1 MIRTEQDVTAAVL
14 AELARTPDTP
24 DKPESTRFKTIMAAA
39 IKHLH
44 AFVRE
49 AQLTEQEFYA
59 ACGAIAKLGQAT
71 TPSHN
76 EVVLMAGSLG
86 ISTLVCLQ
94 NNQVTGQATTANLLG
109 PFWRMNSPT
118 TANGASIVRSATV
131 GMPLFVNITVQ
142 DAQGL
147 PVTDAL
153 VDVWNTSAEGYYENQ
168 DPAQADMNLRG
179 QFTTDAQGKIWFDTI
194 KPSGYPVPVDG
205 VVGDWL
211 RAQGRHNMRPAHL
224 HFLIAKDG
232 YKTQFAQV
240 YDGADA
246 NLETDSQF
254 GVTAPL
260 VGAFVKHCDE
270 VGPNGMLLPE
280 WYSLTHTLVVLPGAS
295 ALPRAPITGKS
306 SEPRPEQTVLKRS
319 T

>member
-1 MIRTEQDVTAAVL
+1 MIRTEQDITPAVL
-14 AELARTPDTP
+14 AELDRAKDP
-24 DKPESTRFKTIMAAA
+24 RFKAIMGLA

-49 AQLTEQEFYA
+49 AKLTEQEFYA
-59 ACGAIAKLGQAT
+59 ACGTIAKLGQAT

-86 ISTLVCLQ
+86 VSSLVCLL
-94 NNQVTGQATTANLLG
+94 NNQIDGQATTANLLG
-109 PFWRMNSPT
+109 PFWRTDSPP
-118 TANGASIVRSATV
+118 TANGGSIVRNTTAGV
-131 GMPLFVNITVQ
+131 PLFMTITVK
-142 DAQGL
+142 DMHGVAVEG
-147 PVTDAL
+147 AI

-168 DPAQADMNLRG
+168 DPAQANMNLRG
-179 QFTTDAQGKIWFDTI
+179 QFTTDAKGQIHFDTI
-194 KPSGYPVPVDG
+194 KPAGYPVPVNG

-211 RAQGRHNMRPAHL
+211 RAQGRHNMRPAHV
-224 HFLIAKDG
+224 HFLIAKEG

-240 YDGADA
+240 YDSADA

-260 VGAFVKHCDE
+260 VAQFVRHSNE
-270 VGPNGMLLPE
+270 LAPNGVSIPE
-280 WYSLTHTLVVLPGAS
+280 WYSVSHELIILPGLS
-295 ALPRAPITGKS
+295 TLPRAPITGKS
-306 SEPRPEQTVLKRS
+306 DTPRPAQVVLIRS

>member
-14 AELARTPDTP
+14 AELARTPDN
-24 DKPESTRFKTIMAAA
+24 PENARFKQIMGAA

-59 ACGAIAKLGQAT
+59 ACGTIAKLGQAT

-86 ISTLVCLQ
+86 ISTLVCLL
-94 NNQVTGQATTANLLG
+94 NNQANGQTSTANLLG
-109 PFWRMNSPT
+109 PFWRMNSPP
-118 TANGASIVRSATV
+118 TANGASIVRSSTV
-131 GMPLFVNITVQ
+131 GVPLFVNITVK
-142 DAQGL
+142 DAQNQAVAG
-147 PVTDAL
+147 AM

-179 QFTTDAQGKIWFDTI
+179 QFTTNAQGNIWFDTI
-194 KPSGYPVPVDG
+194 KPSGYPVPVSG

-211 RAQGRHNMRPAHL
+211 HAQGRHNMRPAHL
-224 HFLIAKDG
+224 HFLIAKAG

-240 YDGADA
+240 YDGADP

-260 VGAFVKHCDE
+260 VGTFVRHLNS
-270 VGPNGMLLPE
+270 VAPNAQLLAK
-280 WYSLTHTLVVLPGAS
+280 WYSLSHTLVILPGVS
-295 ALPRAPITGKS
+295 TLPSAPITGKS
-306 SEPRPEQTVLKRS
+306 TTERPEQTILARRS
-319 T
+319 

>member
-1 MIRTEQDVTAAVL
+1 MIRNEQDLTPAVL
-14 AELARTPDTP
+14 AELNRAKDP
-24 DKPESTRFKTIMAAA
+24 RFKEIMGLA

-49 AQLTEQEFYA
+49 AKLSEQEFYA
-59 ACGAIAKLGQAT
+59 ACGTIAKLGQAT

-86 ISTLVCLQ
+86 VSALVCLL
-94 NNQVTGQATTANLLG
+94 NNQVDGQATTANLLG
-109 PFWRMNSPT
+109 PFWRMDSPV

-131 GMPLFVNITVQ
+131 GVPLFMKITIK

-147 PVTDAL
+147 PVGGAL
-153 VDVWNTSAEGYYENQ
+153 VDVWSTSAEGFYENQ

-179 QFTTDAQGKIWFDTI
+179 QFTTDNNGCIWFDTI
-194 KPSGYPVPVDG
+194 KPSGYPVPVSG

-211 RAQGRHNMRPAHL
+211 RAQGRHNMRPAHV

-240 YDGADA
+240 YDGSDP

-254 GVTAPL
+254 GVTEPL
-260 VGAFVKHCDE
+260 VAHFVKHTDE
-270 VGPNGMLLPE
+270 TAPDGAELPE
-280 WYSLTHTLVVLPGAS
+280 WFSVAHTLTIVPGMS
-295 ALPRAPITGKS
+295 TLPRAPITGKS
-306 SEPRPEQTVLKRS
+306 DAVRPEQVVLHRS
-319 T
+319 A

>member
-1 MIRTEQDVTAAVL
+1 MIRSEQDVTTAVL
-14 AELARTPDTP
+14 AELARAQDP
-24 DKPESTRFKTIMAAA
+24 RFKAIMGLA

-59 ACGAIAKLGQAT
+59 ACATVAKLGQAT

-86 ISTLVCLQ
+86 LSTLVCLL
-94 NNQVTGQATTANLLG
+94 NNQIDGQATTANLLG
-109 PFWRMNSPT
+109 PFWRMDSPP
-118 TANGASIVRSATV
+118 TANGASIVRCPTV
-131 GMPLFVNITVQ
+131 GEPLFVNITVKNT
-142 DAQGL
+142 QGL
-147 PVTDAL
+147 SVVGAR
-153 VDVWNTSAEGYYENQ
+153 VDVWNTSAQGYYENQ
-168 DPAQADMNLRG
+168 DPQQAQMNLRG
-179 QFTTDAQGKIWFDTI
+179 QFTTDTQGKIYFDTI

-211 RAQGRHNMRPAHL
+211 RAQGRHNLRPAHV

-240 YDGADA
+240 YDAADA
-246 NLETDSQF
+246 HLDTDSQF

-260 VGAFVKHCDE
+260 VADFVKHEGEPAPDGSQPA
-270 VGPNGMLLPE
+270 V
-280 WYSLTHTLVVLPGAS
+280 WYSLAHTLHILAGTS
-295 ALPRAPITGKS
+295 TLPRAPITGKS
-306 SEPRPEQTVLKRS
+306 VGDRPVQVTLTRQP
-319 T
+319 